1 MAKQIDEIFKIQ
13 NEEKLIDKCVDYI
26 ITEYINAGGQLS
38 YINADGRFCEV
49 DRNYTERTL
58 VGILEREGKISLQN
72 FMNHW
77 KPIVG

>member
-13 NEEKLIDKCVDYI
+13 DEEKLVDKCVDYI
-26 ITEYINAGGQLS
+26 ITEYINAGGQL
-38 YINADGRFCEV
+38 YEV
-49 DRNYTERTL
+49 DRNHTEWTL

-77 KPIVG
+77 KPIVSKRRMVGYA